1 MEEVALDVAES
12 KTKDPDMNEPETRM
26 KVDMQNAVT
35 LKI

>member
-12 KTKDPDMNEPETRM
+12 KNKDPEMNEPETRM
-26 KVDMQNAVT
+26 KIDMQNAVT